1 MDSSMA
7 DQLHFIDQQLLL
19 CELSPGDEAA
29 VDEFTVWSLQF
40 RQQRHNELG
49 HFPDDMVERSAW
61 QARKQRLDESMEP
74 EIESERLLRGLT
86 QVWEKHQERE
96 RLRELR
102 GHLLE
107 GSSSELSGPATSL
120 THRQA
125 ILNRVHHISGPPTQP
140 LRQVQPDQGLLT
152 QQHFMQPEHT
162 LVLSQQLHQ
171 QPMSVL
177 PGLAPSMPSP
187 CPPLQ
192 LMQGQSALPVGS
204 SDSQHSQLGPQPLPG
219 GSQPSTSYSR
229 QEPAPSSA
237 QEHDQQKVCRICH
250 EVKSLA
256 DYHRN
261 KVNAD
266 GHNSMCKTCAAE
278 YDKEKRRRRQR
289 VHEPTLTEKEC
300 PHCKKIKAAEGFYR
314 YSLSQDGLYNIC
326 KVCHADQA
334 KARQE
339 AKAGMCPP
347 AEKVCSSCR
356 LTKPSTEFYTNKTA
370 ADMLHSLCK
379 QCHGDKCRSRA
390 SGNYDVSVVDK
401 HCRSCGQVKA
411 SEEFP
416 RNRMNKDGLHSYC
429 KPCQNAK
436 CAQYQRN
443 SLAAK
448 QEGKPVADS
457 PADVAPPD
465 EPFATHKECKACHE
479 AKPLSEY
486 YRSVTNRD
494 GLVSKCKRCMAQ
506 SNQRKL
512 TEPTVGEK
520 RCSEC
525 GEHKPASQFYKN
537 RTNKDGLF
545 GKCKLCSEGTKK
557 ERALNDVTVERKVCK
572 SCGEEKAASDFT
584 RYRMRRDGLYNW
596 CKQCDIW
603 KRQERRKRKR
613 DEAYTMTGGMMQ
625 GQGMHDD
632 GSMDPDDDLAGDDGK
647 SDDMTNVFHGAHAHM
662 HSIPH
667 NPHQMGQPVPGDL
680 LAHSV
685 CFMVHGVDKPFGC
698 NPLQHASLLM
708 LHVCAERF
716 QTAKSCLPWL

>member
-1 MDSSMA
+1 M
-7 DQLHFIDQQLLL
+7 LHYSCPIPLNVRN
-19 CELSPGDEAA
+19 G
-29 VDEFTVWSLQF
+29 
-40 RQQRHNELG
+40 
-49 HFPDDMVERSAW
+49 
-61 QARKQRLDESMEP
+61 
-74 EIESERLLRGLT
+74 ILRVGLT

-107 GSSSELSGPATSL
+107 GSSSGKHRETGCAGLGGITDLACSHAELSGPATSL

-347 AEKVCSSCR
+347 AEKVCY
-356 LTKPSTEFYTNKTA
+356 P
-370 ADMLHSLCK
+370 
-379 QCHGDKCRSRA
+379 G
-390 SGNYDVSVVDK
+390 
-401 HCRSCGQVKA
+401 
-411 SEEFP
+411 
-416 RNRMNKDGLHSYC
+416 
-429 KPCQNAK
+429 
-436 CAQYQRN
+436 
-443 SLAAK
+443 
-448 QEGKPVADS
+448 
-457 PADVAPPD
+457 
-465 EPFATHKECKACHE
+465 
-479 AKPLSEY
+479 
-486 YRSVTNRD
+486 
-494 GLVSKCKRCMAQ
+494 
-506 SNQRKL
+506 
-512 TEPTVGEK
+512 
-520 RCSEC
+520 CS
-525 GEHKPASQFYKN
+525 F
-537 RTNKDGLF
+537 
-545 GKCKLCSEGTKK
+545 
-557 ERALNDVTVERKVCK
+557 
-572 SCGEEKAASDFT
+572 
-584 RYRMRRDGLYNW
+584 
-596 CKQCDIW
+596 
-603 KRQERRKRKR
+603 
-613 DEAYTMTGGMMQ
+613 
-625 GQGMHDD
+625 
-632 GSMDPDDDLAGDDGK
+632 
-647 SDDMTNVFHGAHAHM
+647 
-662 HSIPH
+662 
-667 NPHQMGQPVPGDL
+667 
-680 LAHSV
+680 
-685 CFMVHGVDKPFGC
+685 
-698 NPLQHASLLM
+698 ASLG
-708 LHVCAERF
+708 
-716 QTAKSCLPWL
+716 